1 LQNTEFN
8 KPIKMK
14 KKIKIDCCFLIPNNS
29 KKSYQKLS
37 ETYSAIEPPTWALLL
52 AQSIRSAGFS
62 PSIID
67 ANAENLNEREI
78 SNRIIRTEPRLVCL
92 VVYGQNVNAGTT
104 NMSGAINIAKFLKNN
119 KIISPISIIGSHVQA
134 LPIETLNKEESI
146 DFVFTNEG
154 VYALRNIL
162 KLQFFNSDSLKDIKG
177 IAYRDKEKVTLNS
190 AEMVVPTNRMDLDLP
205 GYAWDLL
212 PYNEKPLDLYRAP
225 MWHAEYDFEKRTPYA
240 SLQTSLGCMFK
251 CNFCMI
257 NLINRNNSDEIGVA
271 SNYSNMRFWSPDF
284 IIKEFDK
291 LISMG
296 VKTIRIVDEMFLLN
310 PKYYIPL
317 CEKLIERNKDDS
329 LRIWSYSRI
338 DTVKRPEILKLVR
351 KAGIK
356 WLALGIESG
365 DKSIR
370 LEVSKGKFEDVDV
383 KKVISKVHESD
394 INVMANYIYGLPGD
408 TKETIKKTF
417 ELSLDLCTTGWNTY
431 AAMALPGSQLYKN
444 ALDKNYELPKTYEG
458 YSFHSYETLPLP
470 TETLSPAEII
480 RLRDED
486 FIKYHNH
493 KPFLKKIEKKFGK
506 KAAINIVEMTKIKL
520 KRKVLGD

>member
-1 LQNTEFN
+1 MNN
-8 KPIKMK
+8 SK
-14 KKIKIDCCFLIPNNS
+14 KVDCCFLVTSNS

-37 ETYSAIEPPTWALLL
+37 NTYSAIEPPTWALLL
-52 AQSIRSAGFS
+52 AQSMRSFGFNVK
-62 PSIID
+62 IID
-67 ANAENLNEREI
+67 ANAEALDEKEI
-78 SNRIIRTEPRLVCL
+78 YDRIKKISPRLICF

-104 NMSGAINIAKFLKNN
+104 NMSGTVLVSKYLKNKN
-119 KIISPISIIGSHVQA
+119 LGIPISIIGSHVQA

-154 VYALRNIL
+154 VYSLKNIL
-162 KLQFFNSDSLKDIKG
+162 NLDSFKATNLKDIKG
-177 IAYRDKEKVTLNS
+177 IGYRDNKKALLTKPEKV
-190 AEMVVPTNRMDLDLP
+190 VPNEKMDIDLP

-212 PYNEKPLDLYRAP
+212 PFKNKPLDLYRAP
-225 MWHAEYDFEKRTPYA
+225 MWHAEYDFNKRTPYA

-257 NLINRNNSDEIGVA
+257 NILNRDNNDEVGVA
-271 SNYSNMRFWSPDF
+271 SNYSNMRFWSTDF

-317 CEKLIERNKDDS
+317 CEKLAERNLDDS

-338 DTVKRPEILKLVR
+338 DTVKRPEVLKLVR

-365 DKSIR
+365 DKAIR
-370 LEVSKGKFEDVDV
+370 LEVAKGKFEDVDV
-383 KKVISKVHESD
+383 KKVIDKVHDAD

-408 TKETIKKTF
+408 TKDTIKKTF
-417 ELSLDLCTTGWNTY
+417 DLSVKLCTAGWNTY
-431 AAMALPGSQLYKN
+431 GAMALPGSQLYKD
-444 ALDKNYELPKTYEG
+444 ALNKGTKLPDSYEG
-458 YSFHSYETLPLP
+458 YSFHSYETQPLC
-470 TETLSPAEII
+470 TDTLSAAEII
-480 RLRDED
+480 SLRDD
-486 FIKYHNH
+486 AFNKYHTN
-493 KPFLKKIEKKFGK
+493 KSFLKLIEKKFGK
-506 KAAINIVEMTKIKL
+506 EPADNILNMTKIKL
-520 KRKVLGD
+520 KRKIKGDQL